1 VKLLWNGHG
10 FLVRKKPQKKKNSAR
25 VVFSQ
30 LYKTPWHI
38 EQNLLKNA
46 ASNATESDTGQS
58 WD

>member
-1 VKLLWNGHG
+1 MAMDFSLQEKNTH
-10 FLVRKKPQKKKNSAR
+10 NSAR

-38 EQNLLKNA
+38 EQNPLKNA
-46 ASNATESDTGQS
+46 ASNATESDAEKR

>member
-10 FLVRKKPQKKKNSAR
+10 FLVRKKTKKNSSR

-46 ASNATESDTGQS
+46 ASNATESDAGQS